1 MLFDLFK
8 YGLSLQTFVN
18 LATRIFIIFAILPFH
33 EFAHA
38 LIATKLGDN
47 TAKMNG
53 RLTLN
58 PLAHIDPIG
67 ALMIFVA
74 GFGYAKPVPVNP
86 FNFKEKKKGMAL
98 TALAG
103 PVSNIVLAFISIF
116 FMYFFRIFLKG
127 TIGEVVSLFLYY
139 NAILNTNL
147 AVFNLLPIPPLD
159 GSRLIAVVLPDKIYF
174 KLAMYERYIIIVVFV
189 LLLMGLLTAP
199 LVFMSSGLIRL
210 MERSMSFIFS
220 FGK

>member
-86 FNFKEKKKGMAL
+86 FNFKDKKKGMAL

-116 FMYFFRIFLKG
+116 FIS
-127 TIGEVVSLFLYY
+127 SL
-139 NAILNTNL
+139 
-147 AVFNLLPIPPLD
+147 
-159 GSRLIAVVLPDKIYF
+159 SR
-174 KLAMYERYIIIVVFV
+174 M
-189 LLLMGLLTAP
+189 
-199 LVFMSSGLIRL
+199 
-210 MERSMSFIFS
+210 
-220 FGK
+220 